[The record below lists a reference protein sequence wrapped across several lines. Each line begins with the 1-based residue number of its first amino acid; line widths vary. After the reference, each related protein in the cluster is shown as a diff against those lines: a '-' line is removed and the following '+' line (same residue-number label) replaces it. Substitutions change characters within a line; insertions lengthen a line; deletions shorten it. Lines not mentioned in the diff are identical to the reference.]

1 MKKSLLIV
9 TVLMALFVQNCVVL
23 GWFIPP
29 VDIWLEET
37 KGRAELERSKYSKQI
52 LVEEAQAQLDSA
64 KLLNQAEI
72 LRATGTAEA
81 NRILGSS
88 LKNNEAYL
96 RYLWIQEMNKANSVY
111 YVPTEAGMPILEAGK
126 RK

>member
-29 VDIWLEET
+29 IDIWLEET

-64 KLLNQAEI
+64 KLLNQAEV

>member
-9 TVLMALFVQNCVVL
+9 TVLMALFVQNCVIL

-37 KGRAELERSKYSKQI
+37 KGKAELERSKYSKQI
-52 LVEEAQAQLDSA
+52 LVEEAQAKLDSA